1 MNFLFEICLVVSVVL
16 LGLLAGALWA
26 EGALLVPYW
35 KTLKAEEFYRLH
47 PQYAPRLFRFFAPIT
62 AITPAAAFVAAVFAW
77 LAASRAVWV
86 STVVAV
92 LANSLVA
99 IYSAISSTPTP
110 PLRRQPSTPRTC
122 RWSLSAGVIGTGCGL
137 RFACWHSSEASLCS
151 IFPERAVCWLVPRVS
166 STNRSRRAVR

>member
-99 IYSAISSTPTP
+99 IYFGYFKHANAAFAQAAIDPKDLP
-110 PLRRQPSTPRTC
+110 VELERWGDWHRLRVAICMLAFFGSVFALY
-122 RWSLSAGVIGTGCGL
+122 LS
-137 RFACWHSSEASLCS
+137 
-151 IFPERAVCWLVPRVS
+151 
-166 STNRSRRAVR
+166 